1 MRKPIAIVLSVLISL
16 FVLQG
21 CETVKGMSKDL
32 ENAWNM
38 MKNVDDADKA
48 VAERYW

>member
-21 CETVKGMSKDL
+21 CETVKGMGKDID
-32 ENAWNM
+32 NAWQLI
-38 MKNVDDADKA
+38 KKIDTVDKTVEDK
-48 VAERYW
+48 YW